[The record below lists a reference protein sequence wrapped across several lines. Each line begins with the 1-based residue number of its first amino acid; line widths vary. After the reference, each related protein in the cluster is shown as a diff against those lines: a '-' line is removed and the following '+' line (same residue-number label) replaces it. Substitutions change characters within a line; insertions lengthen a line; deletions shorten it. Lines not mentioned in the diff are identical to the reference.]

1 MAKSESQPTV
11 SLIAAATF
19 GAGDLYKFVSVNSS
33 GHAVIGPTTGAGQ
46 SVIGVL
52 LSRTSTSGA
61 GSEPVTVG
69 LLSGKGPVR
78 MAGSTAH
85 AGNTFAASSN
95 GYGIA
100 PTTNKAL
107 LGTVVE
113 GSSGSTGRVVT
124 AVFHYA
130 SDPISS

>member
-11 SLIAAATF
+11 SLIAGATF
-19 GAGDLYKFVSVNSS
+19 AAGDLYKFVSVNSS
-33 GHAVIGPTTGAGQ
+33 GHAVVGPTTASGA
-46 SVIGVL
+46 VGVL

-69 LLSGKGPVR
+69 LLVGKGPVR
-78 MAGSTAH
+78 MAGSTLA
-85 AGNTFAASSN
+85 AGGTVAGSSN

-100 PTTNKAL
+100 PTTDQAA
-107 LGTVVE
+107 LGTIIE

-124 AVFHYA
+124 VLFHKSA
-130 SDPISS
+130 DV

>member
-11 SLIAAATF
+11 SLIAGATF
-19 GAGDLYKFVSVNSS
+19 AAGDLYKFVSVNSS
-33 GHAVIGPTTGAGQ
+33 GHAVVGPTTASGA
-46 SVIGVL
+46 VGVL

-69 LLSGKGPVR
+69 LLVGKGPVR
-78 MAGSTAH
+78 MAGSTRA
-85 AGNTFAASSN
+85 AGQTVAGSSN

-100 PTTNKAL
+100 PTTDQAA
-107 LGTVVE
+107 LGTIIE

-124 AVFHYA
+124 VLFHKSA
-130 SDPISS
+130 DV